1 MLNSPFF
8 LVQDFSPFGY
18 YVLFLYLGSGSIS
31 ILIQVIITPTLTLPE
46 AVKKWV
52 KRGFFRKIFQ

>member
-1 MLNSPFF
+1 MAVSES
-8 LVQDFSPFGY
+8 DFET
-18 YVLFLYLGSGSIS
+18 LYPQITQIS
-31 ILIQVIITPTLTLPE
+31 QITQRGKAAAQRNHPLPPLPE